1 MVFSSLFFLFRFLP
15 LFLICYMAAPRRAGN
30 LVLLLGSLIFYAW
43 GEPVYVILMLVSAV
57 SDYFHGLAIG
67 RAVKEEKQIRAKGFL
82 ISSLAVNLLLL
93 GFFKYAD
100 MLIWAV
106 NAAFQTAVPLME
118 LPLPVGIS
126 FYTFQTM
133 SYVIDVYRK
142 KVPAQRDFV
151 AFCAFVTMFPQL
163 VAGPVIAYRQ
173 VSGALLERRMT
184 AEGVAAG
191 LRRFLIGLGKKVL
204 LANQAGGLFERIQGW
219 GGEQLTM
226 LASWTGILCFA
237 CQIYFDFGGYSDM
250 AVGLGRMLGF
260 SFPENFNY
268 PYTAKSVSD
277 FWRRWHMTLSGW
289 FREYVYIPLGGSRRG
304 RAATVRN
311 LLIVWALTGIWHG
324 AAFHF
329 LLWGLWFAW
338 FLILEKVWLAGLLSR
353 LPAAVCH
360 GYTML
365 VVLVGW
371 VLFAMPDMGSFILWM
386 RAMTGTG
393 QAGFVGQRI
402 LYELGSSRTWLL
414 FLAAGCTPFPARLGR
429 RLSEGEKGAVLQILF
444 YLSVFC
450 LSVAFLINAGYNPF
464 LYFRF

>member
-15 LFLICYMAAPRRAGN
+15 LFFVCYMAAPRRARN

-57 SDYFHGLAIG
+57 SDYFHGLAIE
-67 RAVKEEKQIRAKGFL
+67 RSVKEEKQIRAKGFL
-82 ISSLAVNLLLL
+82 ISSLAINLLLL

-100 MLIWAV
+100 ALILAV

-142 KVPAQRDFV
+142 NVPAQRDFA

-163 VAGPVIAYRQ
+163 VAGPIVAYRQ

-184 AEGVAAG
+184 AEGLAAG

-219 GGEQLTM
+219 GGEQLTT
-226 LASWTGILCFA
+226 LAAWTGILCFA

-338 FLILEKVWLAGLLSR
+338 FLILEKLWLAKQLSR
-353 LPAAVCH
+353 LPAALCR

-365 VVLVGW
+365 AVLGGW
-371 VLFAMPDMGSFILWM
+371 VLFAMPDAESLMLWM

-393 QAGFVGQRI
+393 RAGLVGQRI
-402 LYELGSSRTWLL
+402 LYELGSNRIWLL
-414 FLAAGCTPFPARLGR
+414 MLAAGCTPFPARLGR
-429 RLSEGEKGAVLQILF
+429 RLAAGTKGTVLEVLF

-450 LSVAFLINAGYNPF
+450 LSAAFLVNAGYNPF